1 MSDLRR
7 LAEFIHDITWDQLPE
22 RVRETAALR
31 VLDLVSVAAGA
42 VKDPLVEA
50 AKEALGAVS
59 GCGNVSVWGGTR
71 KYPLA
76 TAAMLNAM
84 LAHTLELDDVHT
96 ASKTH
101 GSASLIP
108 AAWSCAEYL
117 GKSGKD
123 FLLAVVCGY
132 ETVNRVG
139 MAFGVSAHRNR
150 GWHATATCGVFGCA
164 AACAKLL
171 GLTENQIV
179 YAMGMAAQE
188 AGGTWAFLGDGA
200 SCKILNPATAACTGA
215 KCAYL
220 AKAGMTGPEHVLTT
234 EDGGM
239 LAAMSNGYD
248 VSKVSADLGKVWEV
262 KFMDNKPY
270 PCCRSTHCTIDGSLY
285 LREHEGVRPENV
297 DHVDVFT
304 YLVGNKQCGMSEGS
318 IHPTKAVEAKF
329 STPFTVASA
338 LLYGRVTLEEFTQ
351 EKIDDPKVQEL
362 LSRVKV
368 ITDDSFTNQY
378 PDHWGCRVVAYM
390 KDGRTCEVTIPD
402 ASGSTDNPLTI
413 EQLTAKIKGILLR
426 VMDEKQA
433 DQTMEYL
440 HNIESAEELQAV

>member
-1 MSDLRR
+1 MT
-7 LAEFIHDITWDQLPE
+7 E
-22 RVRETAALR
+22 LR
-31 VLDLVSVAAGA
+31 VLAKFVHDLNWEAVPADVKETTKNVLIDSVGVGIGA
-42 VKDPLVEA
+42 CRNEQ
-50 AKEALGAVS
+50 
-59 GCGNVSVWGGTR
+59 NVSIINEFTSLCSDHSVSIWGQGKKTS
-71 KYPLA
+71 LFQA
-76 TAAMLNAM
+76 VFLNA
-84 LAHTLELDDVHT
+84 LEGHTLEMDDVHT
-96 ASKTH
+96 RSKTH
-101 GSASLIP
+101 IGTVVTP
-108 AAWSCAEYL
+108 AVWSVAEYEKKTGQEL
-117 GKSGKD
+117 
-123 FLLAVVCGY
+123 LLAELCGY
-132 ETVNRVG
+132 EVTARIG
-139 MAFGVSAHRNR
+139 MALGVSAHRNL
-150 GWHATATCGVFGCA
+150 GWHATSTAGVIGAA

-440 HNIESAEELQAV
+440 HNIESAEKLQAV